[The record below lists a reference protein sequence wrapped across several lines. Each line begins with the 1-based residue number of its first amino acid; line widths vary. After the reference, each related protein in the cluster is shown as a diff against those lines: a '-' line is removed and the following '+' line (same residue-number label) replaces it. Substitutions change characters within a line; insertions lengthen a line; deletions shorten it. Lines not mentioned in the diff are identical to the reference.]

1 MSGSILFMQIIQIV
15 INLPEIL
22 CVININTRIHFCK
35 NNKRKCIH
43 ITNKTA
49 AAALVLRSFKRI
61 LENMKHKAAILNKYG
76 ELGDDIKCHIARLY
90 TDNGVELKGVNK
102 KFCESYTEVHI

>member
-1 MSGSILFMQIIQIV
+1 MKKIKTQEEQSW
-15 INLPEIL
+15 ND
-22 CVININTRIHFCK
+22 
-35 NNKRKCIH
+35 KRKCIP
-43 ITNKTA
+43 IANKTA
-49 AAALVLRSFKRI
+49 AIVLRSFKRI

-102 KFCESYTEVHI
+102 KLCESYTEVHN